1 MLVRKRAL
9 ITCRDVTELKAFRER
24 TLATLED
31 NTNKDLAL
39 RQAQDTKAAEDLA
52 VLREWRAAYWRDNA
66 GGALHEAEA
75 LIDDSLAKR
84 RQLQRELLAFD
95 DAERAERDIHRTFDQ
110 VGR

>member
-52 VLREWRAAYWRDNA
+52 VLRKIPWKYMVVDEAHRLKNDRSALSQDIRSLQVDQIQLLTVRVPIPPPQHPDL
-66 GGALHEAEA
+66 GAET
-75 LIDDSLAKR
+75 K
-84 RQLQRELLAFD
+84 QP
-95 DAERAERDIHRTFDQ
+95 
-110 VGR
+110 